1 MASSSCSCALV
12 LALLVSTA
20 AQRAVAWTDERT
32 NRKLWERELAE
43 GSVPY
48 PFDFAEENFTSSVRT
63 SVERLSLKHRPL
75 LVHTRLEV
83 RCTSYVY
90 CKRLV

>member
-1 MASSSCSCALV
+1 MAGSSCSCALF

-20 AQRAVAWTDERT
+20 TQRAVTWTYERT
-32 NRKLWERELAE
+32 DRNLWERELAE

-63 SVERLSLKHRPL
+63 SVERLSLDHRPL

-83 RCTSYVY
+83 RFT
-90 CKRLV
+90 LG